1 MTAMDFLDPDAQL
14 GYLLVRAAREVSR
27 SWLAAVH
34 RHGINP
40 RQFSTLAI
48 VAREPTLS
56 QGELARRVMVTP
68 QSMSESI
75 AGLITAGLLARET
88 PEPGR
93 AARLALTAA
102 GKALLRKAYP
112 IVKAADE
119 ACFTSLSSSERER
132 LGDLL
137 GKLLVVAPAVVERG
151 PRRKSTTRKRS
162 G

>member
-1 MTAMDFLDPDAQL
+1 MDFLDPDAQL

-27 SWLAAVH
+27 SWLTAVQ

-75 AGLITAGLLARET
+75 AGLITAGFLARET

-102 GKALLRKAYP
+102 GRALLRKAYP